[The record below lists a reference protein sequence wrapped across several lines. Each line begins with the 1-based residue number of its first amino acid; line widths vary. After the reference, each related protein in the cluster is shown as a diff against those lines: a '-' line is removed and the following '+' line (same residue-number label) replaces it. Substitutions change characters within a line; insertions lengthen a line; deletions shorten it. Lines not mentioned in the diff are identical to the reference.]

1 MMVNLIMRVLAY
13 QLEQRGIRDPLRQ
26 FYKFADIWAELARLQ
41 QEPLPP
47 DIAAIVKEPPFTG
60 FALPPKEEP

>member
-1 MMVNLIMRVLAY
+1 MVDLIMHVLAY
-13 QLEQRGIRDPLRQ
+13 DLERRGIADPLRQ
-26 FYKFADIWAELARLQ
+26 YFRLADTWQELARLQ

-47 DIAAIVKEPPFTG
+47 DVAAIVKEPPFTG